1 MLWPID
7 LHMRDGGHQVGIL
20 DEIRNRFTGEES
32 FERVEPTGF
41 APRAEASDDS
51 HDMMLTSPPEPEP
64 LLEGLTVG
72 ISYEDT
78 GGNVSERLV
87 NSIRLVD
94 APDGRYLWAYC
105 HLRQDF
111 RAFRLNRIKQIRD
124 YRTGAQTEDAAA
136 FFAPYLTTTVEEEV
150 PHTDY
155 EARATRE
162 VLGLIGDELRILA
175 FVAMADRHFD
185 EREEVL
191 ISDFVRVRAG
201 QLGRDVVD
209 HYDHDK
215 VIQWVRAQRPSF
227 ESLERAVERL
237 SRLGTWE
244 LRALWDLSNDI
255 VKADERVDYE
265 ELRAMDDL
273 YTAIDRAVGQQ
284 RGEG

>member
-1 MLWPID
+1 
-7 LHMRDGGHQVGIL
+7 VGIL
-20 DEIRNRFTGEES
+20 DEIRSRFTGEEN

-41 APRAEASDDS
+41 APRADASDDS
-51 HDMMLTSPPEPEP
+51 ADMMLPSAPEPEP
-64 LLEGLTVG
+64 LLDGLTVG

-87 NSIRLVD
+87 NAIRLVD
-94 APDGRYLWAYC
+94 APGGRYLWAYC
-105 HLRQDF
+105 QLRQDY
-111 RAFRLNRIKQIRD
+111 RAFDLSRIKQIRD
-124 YRTGAQTEDAAA
+124 YRTGAQTEDAAG
-136 FFAPYLTTTVEEEV
+136 FFAPYLTTSVADGM
-150 PHTDY
+150 PQTDY

-201 QLGRDVVD
+201 QLGQDVLD

-215 VIQWVRAQRPSF
+215 VIQWVRAQRPTF

-273 YTAIDRAVGQQ
+273 YTAIDRAIGRE